1 MPDSARM
8 RAWQLFRV
16 AAQIVPLWLLSSM
29 AQYIASLSPLPL
41 PAGAV
46 GLVLLFVLLCSG
58 LVRPQWIEAGAD
70 LLIRHLGLFLVPY
83 AVSFIAFSDLIAAS
97 GVAIAIVVLASTAV
111 GIAVAGWAAQAGGSA
126 AGPAA
131 DPPRGA
137 AA

>member
-8 RAWQLFRV
+8 RARRLFRV
-16 AAQIVPLWLLSSM
+16 AAQITALWLLSSI

-46 GLVLLFVLLCSG
+46 GLMLLFVLLCSG
-58 LVRPQWIEAGAD
+58 LVRPQWIDAGAD

-97 GVAIAIVVLASTAV
+97 GVAIAIVVLASTAI
-111 GIAVAGWAAQAGGSA
+111 GIAVAGWSAQAA
-126 AGPAA
+126 ARASGPRKAFTRST
-131 DPPRGA
+131 PQ
-137 AA
+137 